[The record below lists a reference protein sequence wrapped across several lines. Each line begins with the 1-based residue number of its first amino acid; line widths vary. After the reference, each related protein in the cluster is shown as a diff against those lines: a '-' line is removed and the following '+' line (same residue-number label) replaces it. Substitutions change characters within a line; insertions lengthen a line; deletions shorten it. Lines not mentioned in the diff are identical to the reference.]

1 MENDEYFFEYSQ
13 QYSKKRMLI
22 LVIYDIIDNNKRTKF
37 MKLLLGYGNR
47 VQKSAFEAYLT
58 KQQYNKLIKEIPKF
72 CSEEDSI
79 RVYRIVGEG
88 HVLSWGKALETEDDD
103 VILI

>member
-1 MENDEYFFEYSQ
+1 M
-13 QYSKKRMLI
+13 
-22 LVIYDIIDNNKRTKF
+22 
-37 MKLLLGYGNR
+37 
-47 VQKSAFEAYLT
+47 FEANLT

-88 HVLSWGKALETEDDD
+88 HVLSWGKTPDIEEDDI
-103 VILI
+103 ILI